1 MTARTALSEP
11 PTTAETTTGTSR
23 RTDGTPFAW
32 TTTPSPIGPL
42 LVITTPAGVARVC
55 FATEDHSFAL
65 TQWLGDRPD
74 DRSAD
79 PVEDRTGLDEAV
91 RHIDDAVEQ
100 LAAYFAG
107 SRTDFDVPVDL
118 GAVQGFSAAVLD
130 ELLTIPYGEVRS
142 YGEVANNIDN
152 PAAVRAVGGACG
164 RNPVPLLV
172 PCHRVLRSDGSLGGF
187 GGGLDVK
194 RFLLD
199 LESSVRADVPA
210 TDGGD
215 TPAVQAAQ
223 R

>member
-1 MTARTALSEP
+1 MTATAALSDP
-11 PTTAETTTGTSR
+11 PSATGTSHQ
-23 RTDGTPFAW
+23 TDGTPCAW

-42 LVITTPAGVARVC
+42 LVIATPAGVARVC
-55 FATEDHSFAL
+55 FASEDHSAVL
-65 TQWLGDRPD
+65 TQWLGEHSNGVSSGPD
-74 DRSAD
+74 
-79 PVEDRTGLDEAV
+79 EHRTGIDEAI
-91 RHIDDAVEQ
+91 RHLDDVVEQ

-118 GAVQGFSAAVLD
+118 GVAGGFSAAVLG

-142 YGEVANNIDN
+142 YGEVAHNLDN

-199 LESSVRADVPA
+199 LEASVHAGGA
-210 TDGGD
+210 TTDGD
-215 TPAVQAAQ
+215 AAPAADAAQ